1 MDSDLGEISCVS
13 KMRLDLS
20 ECDSQ
25 YLKLWI
31 SRYNPMLSSMRLII
45 TEHDDSLHKAW
56 LRFLAYREPS
66 TKNQSVPSATD
77 RVIYWV
83 QIILHGFRRSLSC
96 RFRKAGMEKHRTRPM
111 TGNHRCYLNDV
122 YDRFCRPVDVRRST
136 GRCTKRAILRC
147 SFRPLSPHSWHI
159 FSSMNLHDQTTTAHM
174 ITAGHYPT

>member
-1 MDSDLGEISCVS
+1 
-13 KMRLDLS
+13 
-20 ECDSQ
+20 
-25 YLKLWI
+25 
-31 SRYNPMLSSMRLII
+31 MLSSMRPII

-56 LRFLAYREPS
+56 LRFLTYREPS

-77 RVIYWV
+77 LVIYWL

-111 TGNHRCYLNDV
+111 TGNHRCFLNDV

-147 SFRPLSPHSWHI
+147 SFRSLSPHSWHNVI
-159 FSSMNLHDQTTTAHM
+159 FSSMNLLYM
-174 ITAGHYPT
+174 IKLQQLTWEEAGHYRLNWILLIKGNPSNATPT

>member
-1 MDSDLGEISCVS
+1 
-13 KMRLDLS
+13 
-20 ECDSQ
+20 
-25 YLKLWI
+25 
-31 SRYNPMLSSMRLII
+31 MLSSMRPII

-56 LRFLAYREPS
+56 LRFLTYREPS

-111 TGNHRCYLNDV
+111 TGNHRCFLNDV

-147 SFRPLSPHSWHI
+147 SFRSLSPTVDTMSYSHQWI
-159 FSSMNLHDQTTTAHM
+159 FCTWSNYNSSHEKKLVTIDLTEFYWLREIPQTRLRLKWVSDLAEWKN
-174 ITAGHYPT
+174 